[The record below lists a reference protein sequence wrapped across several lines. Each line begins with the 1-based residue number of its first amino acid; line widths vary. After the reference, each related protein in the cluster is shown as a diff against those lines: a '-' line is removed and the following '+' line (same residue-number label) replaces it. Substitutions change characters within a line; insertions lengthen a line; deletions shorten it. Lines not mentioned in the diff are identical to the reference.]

1 MFTFLEILSAV
12 ANAPLQQDSWPGLTH
27 RFQGLEGTDP
37 TGYPAMENP
46 TQERHRLTL

>member
-1 MFTFLEILSAV
+1 MLIFLKILSAV
-12 ANAPLQQDSWPGLTH
+12 ANTLPQQDSRPGLTQ

-46 TQERHRLTL
+46 TQERHGLTL